1 MWNPLQA
8 AITALTDINKLFFFL
23 CLTFFCFF
31 PAFVGVWRL
40 HVILTHCE
48 EVRNELAVSLQGG
61 WGSRLG
67 VSLVFSPVRITH
79 WSSLSPLRIAMDDGG
94 SMELEVQ
101 VSTELWKPRR
111 SPVDKMFL
119 LNIFFFFIKFEWS
132 ATETTLRVHL
142 HDNDLLKTD
151 VKVVM

>member
-8 AITALTDINKLFFFL
+8 VITALTDINELFSSYVWRFFVL
-23 CLTFFCFF
+23 F
-31 PAFVGVWRL
+31 PAFVGVCRL

-67 VSLVFSPVRITH
+67 VSLVFSPVRITQ

-111 SPVDKMFL
+111 SPVDT
-119 LNIFFFFIKFEWS
+119 FFHKVWMICYRDYIKSTFTWQWCTKNRRQS
-132 ATETTLRVHL
+132 C
-142 HDNDLLKTD
+142 NLKIGGW
-151 VKVVM
+151 KR